1 MAMVEGD
8 ARVTIEFQL
17 QIRRKVL
24 QTIPDT
30 SIIDGEGHIKYTQ
43 WRTVFTSTEDDIM
56 VERDALL
63 AKGYDTEMVRVIRV
77 TTIEEV
83 WKL

>member
-1 MAMVEGD
+1 VTMVEGD

-17 QIRRKVL
+17 QLRRKVL
-24 QTIPDT
+24 KTIPDT
-30 SIIDGEGHIKYTQ
+30 TLIDGDGSIKYTS
-43 WRTVFTSTEDDIM
+43 WRTVFTSTEDDVM
-56 VERDALL
+56 VERQALL
-63 AKGYDTEMVRVIRV
+63 DKEYGAELLRVIRV

>member
-1 MAMVEGD
+1 MTMVEGD

-24 QTIPDT
+24 KTVPDT

-43 WRTVFTSTEDDIM
+43 WRTAFTSTEDDVM

-63 AKGYDTEMVRVIRV
+63 VKEYDAKLVRVIRV